1 VSGRGGWRAALDLAR
16 AGNFPSVASN
26 VLAALVLARG
36 GAWPAPAEAALALL
50 AGWLAYAGGA
60 TLNDVAD
67 AAFDAQHRPGRP
79 IPSGALSRR
88 GAALLGVA
96 ELALGL
102 ALLALL
108 GAVWFWVVGLAAVIL
123 AYDWLHKR
131 WAGSVVLMAGCRIL
145 LGLAVASGAG
155 WTGGAE
161 GMGGRGAPG
170 DGKGRA
176 SAVGRHISFKGPVP
190 SEWTGTMG
198 CGWLRLLE
206 VFVYGRRCCAPP
218 QQLVNRAGAGPSSTA
233 CPGSRP
239 SRSDG

>member
-36 GAWPAPAEAALALL
+36 GAWPAPGEAALAVG
-50 AGWLAYAGGA
+50 AGLLAYAGGA

-79 IPSGALSRR
+79 IPSAALSRR
-88 GAALLGVA
+88 GAALLGGA

-108 GAVWFWVVGLAAVIL
+108 GAAWFWVAALAAVIL
-123 AYDWLHKR
+123 AYDWVHKR

-145 LGLAVASGAG
+145 LGLTVASGVG
-155 WTGGAE
+155 WTGGWAVAGWVTALGVYIVGLSLLARRE
-161 GMGGRGAPG
+161 YLPGAPAVRL
-170 DGKGRA
+170 GRWVGQLLAGIPFIDAAALVVVGA
-176 SAVGRHISFKGPVP
+176 SGPALACALAVPLGR
-190 SEWTGTMG
+190 WAQ
-198 CGWLRLLE
+198 RL
-206 VFVYGRRCCAPP
+206 A
-218 QQLVNRAGAGPSSTA
+218 AA
-233 CPGSRP
+233 
-239 SRSDG
+239 D

>member
-1 VSGRGGWRAALDLAR
+1 MSGQGGWRAALDLAR

-36 GAWPAPAEAALALL
+36 GAWPAPGEAALAVG
-50 AGWLAYAGGA
+50 AGLLAYAGGA
-60 TLNDVAD
+60 TLNDFAD

-108 GAVWFWVVGLAAVIL
+108 GAVWFWVAGLAAFIL
-123 AYDWLHKR
+123 AYDWVHKR

-155 WTGGAE
+155 WTGGMAVAGWVAALGVYIVGLSLLARRE
-161 GMGGRGAPG
+161 YLPGAPAVRLGRWVGQLLAGIPFIDAAALVVVGAPG
-170 DGKGRA
+170 PALACALAVPLGRWA
-176 SAVGRHISFKGPVP
+176 Q
-190 SEWTGTMG
+190 
-198 CGWLRLLE
+198 RL
-206 VFVYGRRCCAPP
+206 A
-218 QQLVNRAGAGPSSTA
+218 AA
-233 CPGSRP
+233 
-239 SRSDG
+239 D

>member
-1 VSGRGGWRAALDLAR
+1 MSGRGGWRAALDLAR

-88 GAALLGVA
+88 AAALLGGA

-108 GAVWFWVVGLAAVIL
+108 GAVWFWVAGLAAVIL

-155 WTGGAE
+155 WTGGMAVAGWVAALGVYIVGLSLLARRE
-161 GMGGRGAPG
+161 YLPGAPAVRLGRWVGQLLAGIPFIDAAALVVVGAPG
-170 DGKGRA
+170 PALACALAVPLGRWA
-176 SAVGRHISFKGPVP
+176 Q
-190 SEWTGTMG
+190 
-198 CGWLRLLE
+198 RL
-206 VFVYGRRCCAPP
+206 A
-218 QQLVNRAGAGPSSTA
+218 AA
-233 CPGSRP
+233 
-239 SRSDG
+239 D